1 MRTNALK
8 KIYSRLYES
17 FGPQQWWPGDSPFE
31 IIVGAILTQNT
42 NWGNVEKALNNLKN
56 ENLLS
61 PLSLNQL
68 SHTQLARL
76 IKPAGFFNVKAARL
90 RNFLDY
96 LFENYKGDLDVMA
109 GVPAGRLRRELLSV
123 NGIGPETA
131 DSILLYA
138 FHKPAFV
145 IDAYTKR
152 LLYRHGLVDHQADYG
167 LMQELFVKNLNQD
180 TRVFNEYHALIVRI
194 GKDYCK
200 PRPKCEACPLKDL
213 QYSLEHRCVRCFR
226 FITSADP
233 FIKTEKGKV
242 CQGCG

>member
-8 KIYSRLYES
+8 KIYTRLYES

-42 NWGNVEKALNNLKN
+42 NWGNVEKALNNLKT

-61 PLSLNQL
+61 PRSLNRL
-68 SHTQLARL
+68 SHTQLAQL

-90 RNFLDY
+90 RNFLEY
-96 LFENYKGDLDVMA
+96 LFEDYKGDLDVMA
-109 GVPAGRLRRELLSV
+109 AVPAGQLRRELLSV

-138 FHKPAFV
+138 FHKPVFV

-152 LLYRHGLVDHQADYG
+152 LLYRHGLVDHQADYA
-167 LMQELFVKNLNQD
+167 LMQELFVKNLDQD

-200 PRPKCEACPLKDL
+200 PRPKCEDCPLRDL
-213 QYSLEHRCVRCFR
+213 QYSLEHRCVQCFR
-226 FITSADP
+226 YIKSADS
-233 FIKTEKGKV
+233 FVKTAKGKV